1 MAQLI
6 KRYLFGG
13 FPEALDIFVSS
24 DLSTIKAG
32 ENWLDEVSDSLK
44 STQLL
49 IVLVSPESLGRPWIN
64 FEAGAGWIREI
75 PVIPVC
81 HSGLTLIDL
90 PIPLNLFQAIEIN
103 NIAHLLKLFDGV
115 ANLLEDNTPEIK
127 YTEIISEVRTLE
139 ANYIENRRAVHKIKN
154 PRILCGASK
163 QYSQFGFDLD
173 VAILESK
180 FPGSV
185 LVKNDLTSKS
195 LINLLYDDDF
205 DIIHLVL
212 GVDHENG
219 DLIFSTIDSNTDTG
233 ANAVDKI
240 SAKRFSNLLTESNTS
255 LVVLATC
262 DALLLAVEVSHIAT
276 MITSDTTIMTEEAI
290 EWEDWF
296 YGFLIRGKSV
306 YEAYELTKIDNS
318 APMRLIRKKDV
329 VFSFS

>member
-1 MAQLI
+1 MARLI
-6 KRYLFGG
+6 KKFLLGG

-44 STQLL
+44 TTQLL

-81 HSGLTLIDL
+81 HSCLTLIDL

-103 NIAHLLKLFDGV
+103 NMTHLLKLFDGV
-115 ANLLEDNTPEIK
+115 ANLLDVNTPEIK
-127 YTEIISEVRTLE
+127 YKEIISEVRALE
-139 ANYIENRRAVHKIKN
+139 ANYVEKRKAVHKIKN

-185 LVKNDLTSKS
+185 VVKNDLTSKS

-212 GVDHENG
+212 GVEAENG
-219 DLIFSTIDSNTDTG
+219 DLIFSTIDSNTDAG
-233 ANAVDKI
+233 ANTFDKI
-240 SAKRFSNLLTESNTS
+240 SAKRFSSLLTESNTS

-262 DALLLAVEVSHIAT
+262 DALLLAVEVSHVAT
-276 MITSDTTIMTEEAI
+276 MIASDTTIMIEEATQ
-290 EWEDWF
+290 WEDWF
-296 YGFLIRGKSV
+296 YGFLIRGKSI

-318 APMRLIRKKDV
+318 APMRLIRMKDV
-329 VFSFS
+329 VFSLS